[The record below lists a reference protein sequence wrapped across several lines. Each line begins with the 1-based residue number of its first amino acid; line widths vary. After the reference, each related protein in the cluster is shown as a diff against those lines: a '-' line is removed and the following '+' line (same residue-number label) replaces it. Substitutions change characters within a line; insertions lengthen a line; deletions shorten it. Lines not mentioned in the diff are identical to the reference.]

1 MPLDPRPDPHTL
13 PAQAPPLSHKW
24 LRIGG
29 LLLVGLFVAYLDRS
43 NLSVGIKNV
52 ATDLGFSGDEF
63 AGTSSLALTAF
74 LFGYLISNLLGG
86 FLTARVDAK
95 WILLATVAGY
105 SLCTFLIGFVESV
118 GALVALR
125 VGVGV
130 FEGIYWP
137 QQFRMAKAWF
147 DEREMTRASAM
158 IQYYGQYLA
167 LALGFFLLT
176 PIEASFGWRPM
187 FWTLGAIG
195 LVLVLPLYARFLPT
209 APAATTAPARTPES
223 PGPSRKKLTF
233 AAFGGWRFALLVF
246 SYFANGMLFWGITLF
261 IPLIVPTF
269 GFAKSIN
276 GLLSAAPYLVSL
288 LLTIPM
294 MILADRSGRRGPI
307 AVSGLV
313 VGGVLLACVALT
325 DSHVLQFALI
335 CLGLGY
341 FTAAYTPNIWAIA
354 VTDLPA
360 HVVGPATGII
370 NGFGAGGGG
379 IVAGALV
386 GSLLAATGTYTL
398 GLSVLGLVAILGGL
412 ALFLYTRMRPA
423 TSSVGTANP

>member
-1 MPLDPRPDPHTL
+1 VPSDPHPAPALALTPTL
-13 PAQAPPLSHKW
+13 PHKW
-24 LRIGG
+24 LRISG
-29 LLLVGLFVAYLDRS
+29 LLLIGLFVAYLDRS
-43 NLSVGIKNV
+43 NLSVGIKNIS
-52 ATDLGFSGDEF
+52 TDLGFSGEEF

-74 LFGYLISNLLGG
+74 LVGYLIANFLGG
-86 FLTARVDAK
+86 FLTARIDAK

-105 SLCTFLIGFVESV
+105 SLCTVLIGFADSV
-118 GALVALR
+118 GVLVALR
-125 VGVGV
+125 VGVGI

-147 DEREMTRASAM
+147 DDREMSRASAM

-167 LALGFFLLT
+167 LALGFFVLT
-176 PIEASFGWRPM
+176 PVEASFGWRPM
-187 FWTLGAIG
+187 FWVLGAIG
-195 LVLVLPLYARFLPT
+195 LVIILPLYARFLPT
-209 APAATTAPARTPES
+209 APGTTTVSTAGRRS
-223 PGPSRKKLTF
+223 GGRLTF
-233 AAFGGWRFALLVF
+233 AAFGGWRFVLLVF
-246 SYFANGMLFWGITLF
+246 SYFTNGMLFWGITLF

-269 GFAKSIN
+269 GFATSIN
-276 GLLSAAPYLVSL
+276 GLLAAAPYLVSL
-288 LLTIPM
+288 VLTVPM
-294 MILADRSGRRGPI
+294 MLLADRTGRRGPI

-313 VGGVLLACVALT
+313 VGGVLLAGVALT
-325 DSHVLQFALI
+325 TNPVLQFALI

-386 GSLLAATGTYTL
+386 GALLAATGTYAL
-398 GLSVLGLVAILGGL
+398 GLSVLGLVAIIGGL
-412 ALFLYTRMRPA
+412 ALLLYTRMRPA
-423 TSSVGTANP
+423 AH

>member
-1 MPLDPRPDPHTL
+1 MSSDPHTL
-13 PAQAPPLSHKW
+13 PAPAPSLPHKW

-52 ATDLGFSGDEF
+52 ADDLGFAGDDF
-63 AGTSSLALTAF
+63 AATSSLALTAF
-74 LFGYLISNLLGG
+74 LVGYLISNFLGG
-86 FLTARVDAK
+86 FLTARIDAK
-95 WILLATVAGY
+95 WILLTTVAGY
-105 SLCTFLIGFVESV
+105 SLCTLFIGFVDSV

-147 DEREMTRASAM
+147 DEREMSRASAM

-176 PIEASFGWRPM
+176 PIEAAFGWRPL
-187 FWTLGAIG
+187 FWVLGAVG
-195 LVLVLPLYARFLPT
+195 LLVILPLYARFLPT
-209 APAATTAPARTPES
+209 APTRAPAADRG
-223 PGPSRKKLTF
+223 GPARGKLTF
-233 AAFGGWRFALLVF
+233 AAFGGWRFVLIVF

-269 GFAKSIN
+269 GFASSIN

-294 MILADRSGRRGPI
+294 MILADRTGRRGAI

-313 VGGVLLACVALT
+313 AGGVLLACVGLT
-325 DSHVLQFALI
+325 DSAVLQFALI

-354 VTDLPA
+354 VTELPA

-379 IVAGALV
+379 TVAGALV
-386 GSLLAATGTYTL
+386 GALLAATGTYAL

-423 TSSVGTANP
+423 TAPATGR

>member
-1 MPLDPRPDPHTL
+1 MPSDSHTV
-13 PAQAPPLSHKW
+13 PTLSHKW
-24 LRIGG
+24 LRISG

-43 NLSVGIKNV
+43 NLSIGIKNIG
-52 ATDLGFSGDEF
+52 TDLGFSGEEF
-63 AGTSSLALTAF
+63 AATSSLALTAF
-74 LFGYLISNLLGG
+74 LVGYLISNFLGG

-95 WILLATVAGY
+95 WILLVTVAGY
-105 SLCTFLIGFVESV
+105 SLCTFLIGFANSV
-118 GALVALR
+118 PVLVALR

-130 FEGIYWP
+130 FEGVYWP

-187 FWTLGAIG
+187 FWALGAIG
-195 LVLVLPLYARFLPT
+195 LVVVLPLYTRFLPT
-209 APAATTAPARTPES
+209 APGTTTARAADDRDPART
-223 PGPSRKKLTF
+223 RLTF
-233 AAFGGWRFALLVF
+233 AAFGGWRFVLLVF

-269 GFAKSIN
+269 GFASSVN
-276 GLLSAAPYLVSL
+276 GLLAAAPYLVSL
-288 LLTIPM
+288 LLTVPM
-294 MILADRSGRRGPI
+294 MILGDRTGRRGPI
-307 AVSGLV
+307 AISGLV

-325 DSHVLQFALI
+325 GSPVLQFTLI

-341 FTAAYTPNIWAIA
+341 FTASYTPNIWAIA

-386 GSLLAATGTYTL
+386 GALLAATGTYTL
-398 GLSVLGLVAILGGL
+398 GLSVLGLVAILGGI
-412 ALFLYTRMRPA
+412 ALLFYTRMRPA
-423 TSSVGTANP
+423 A